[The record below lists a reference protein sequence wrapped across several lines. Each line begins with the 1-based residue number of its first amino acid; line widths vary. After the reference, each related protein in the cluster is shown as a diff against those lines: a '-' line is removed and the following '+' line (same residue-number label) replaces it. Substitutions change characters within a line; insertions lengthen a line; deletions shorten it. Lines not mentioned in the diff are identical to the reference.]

1 MPPRVLRATII
12 GPLVPRTHE
21 VGYRHEVGYHI
32 VCEVAC
38 AVQLEGG
45 KARVCVFPRGSV
57 YPSLEVLSV
66 GMAILVEDDG
76 VLPHVEARADLFSAT
91 PV

>member
-12 GPLVPRTHE
+12 GPLVPRT
-21 VGYRHEVGYHI
+21 HEVGYHI